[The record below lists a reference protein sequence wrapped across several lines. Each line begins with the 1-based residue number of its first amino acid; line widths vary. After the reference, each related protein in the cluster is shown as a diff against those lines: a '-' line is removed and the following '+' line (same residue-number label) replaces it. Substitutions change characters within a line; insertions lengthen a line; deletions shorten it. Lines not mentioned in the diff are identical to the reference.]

1 MAMDKA
7 GLEAKF
13 KKIAGAYEIKGGSD
27 VYFGLS
33 DIKRELGITQADKQ
47 YGDSLIGID

>member
-13 KKIAGAYEIKGGSD
+13 KALVGEYEIKGGSD
-27 VYFGLS
+27 VYVALS
-33 DIKRELGITQADKQ
+33 DVKRELGITQAATT
-47 YGDSLIGID
+47 